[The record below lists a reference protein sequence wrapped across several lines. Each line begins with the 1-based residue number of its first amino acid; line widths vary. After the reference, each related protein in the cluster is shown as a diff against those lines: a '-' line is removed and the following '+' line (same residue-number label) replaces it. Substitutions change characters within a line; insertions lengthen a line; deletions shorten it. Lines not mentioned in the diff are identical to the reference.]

1 MNLPL
6 TASLAFSALLRNKMR
21 SLLTTLGIVIGVAA
35 VVTMQA
41 IGRGATAYIG
51 ESISGLGSNMLMAM
65 PGAFKGMAGRMTLGV
80 PLFTAGDLDALRR
93 DARSLRLVG
102 AANSRPL
109 RLIAGGNNHMP
120 LNVAGVSP
128 EYYEVR
134 SWGVSL
140 GRLPTAEEERQGSA
154 VCVIGQT
161 VREALFETHDPLG
174 RELRVQNHVCRVI
187 GVLEVK
193 GATFGQDQDDVA
205 FLPYSTFSRRIIGND
220 RVAVIFAQ
228 ALSADRIDQ
237 AKEEMTAILRHRR
250 HIAPGQ
256 DDDFAVTDPRE
267 IQALL
272 QKVTGL
278 LTSLLAAIAAISLV
292 VGGIGIMNIMLVSV
306 TERTREIGI
315 RLAVGARGADILS
328 QFLVEAVVLSSVGGV
343 LGIGIG
349 LAAAFGVAKAI
360 AIPFLVPP
368 LATPLAFCV
377 SVAVGIAFGVIP
389 ARKASRLNPLAAL
402 RFE

>member
-1 MNLPL
+1 VKLPI
-6 TASLAFSALLRNKMR
+6 TSSLALTALLRNKMR

-35 VVTMQA
+35 VVTMQS
-41 IGRGATAYIG
+41 IGEGATAYIG

-65 PGAFKGMAGRMTLGV
+65 PGASKAGMGRMTLGV
-80 PLFTAGDLDALRR
+80 PLFTTSDLDALRR

-109 RLIAGGNNHMP
+109 RLVAGANNHMP
-120 LNVAGVSP
+120 LNVAGVTP
-128 EYYEVR
+128 EYFEIR
-134 SWGVSL
+134 AWGVSE
-140 GRLPTAEEERQGSA
+140 GRLPSAEEERQGSA
-154 VCVIGQT
+154 VCVVGRT
-161 VREALFETHDPLG
+161 VREALFETRDPLG
-174 RELRVQNHVCRVI
+174 RELRIQNHVCRII
-187 GVLEVK
+187 GVMSVK
-193 GATFGQDQDDVA
+193 GATFGQDQDDVV
-205 FLPYSTFSRRIIGND
+205 FLPYSTFSRRIIGTE

-228 ALSADRIDQ
+228 AVSTDRIDS

-278 LTSLLAAIAAISLV
+278 LTTLLAAIAAISLV

-315 RLAVGARGADILS
+315 RLAVGARAADILA
-328 QFLVEAVVLSSVGGV
+328 QFLVEAVVLSGVGGV
-343 LGIGIG
+343 LGIGVG
-349 LAAAFGVAKAI
+349 LAAAFGVAQGI
-360 AIPFLVPP
+360 AIPFVVPA
-368 LATPLAFCV
+368 LATPVAFCV
-377 SVAVGIAFGVIP
+377 SVVVGITFGVIP

-402 RFE
+402 RYE